1 MTLALNPAIDIAS
14 EVPRIRPTDKVRTEN
29 ETFEPGGGGVNVAR
43 VIHELG
49 GDAEAL
55 CLAGGATGA
64 LLDELMAEIPLRRK
78 LIRIAGNTRVSLT
91 IVETSTGLEY
101 RFVPDG
107 PEPSSDELAGCLDA
121 IREARFDYFVASGS
135 VPPGAPDDILA
146 RVGMIVADKG
156 ARFVLDSSGVGLSAT
171 LGHAPVYLVKPSLA
185 ELEAY
190 LGRRVDEAGAADAAA
205 ALVRDAKAEIV
216 AVTLGA
222 AGVIVATRDTLT
234 RIPAPEMEARS
245 AVGAGDSFLAAMTL
259 ALAEG
264 RRVGDAAAYG
274 VAAGAAAV
282 LAPRSKVCRR
292 EDVARLYEEIR
303 GALALRDSV
312 DSRRSI

>member
-14 EVPRIRPTDKVRTEN
+14 EVAEIRPIDKVRTAN

-43 VIHELG
+43 IIHELG
-49 GDAEAL
+49 GVAEVL
-55 CLAGGATGA
+55 CLAGGATGV
-64 LLDELMAEIPLRRK
+64 LLDELMAEIPLRRS

-91 IVETSTGLEY
+91 IVETSTALEY

-107 PEPSSDELAGCLDA
+107 PEPSSDELAACLNA

-135 VPPGAPDDILA
+135 VPPGAPNDILA
-146 RVGMIVADKG
+146 RVGTIVADKG
-156 ARFVLDSSGVGLSAT
+156 ARFVLDSSGVGLSET
-171 LGHAPVYLVKPSLA
+171 LGRVPVHLVKPSLA
-185 ELEAY
+185 ELESY
-190 LGRRVDEAGAADAAA
+190 LGRRLGETDSADAAA
-205 ALVRDAKAEIV
+205 ALVRDGKADIA

-222 AGVIVATRDTLT
+222 GGVIVATREAFT
-234 RIPAPEMEARS
+234 RIPAPRIEARS
-245 AVGAGDSFLAAMTL
+245 AVGAGDSFVAAMTL

-264 RRVGDAAAYG
+264 RAVEDAAAYG

-292 EDVARLYEEIR
+292 EDVARLYNQIR
-303 GALALRDSV
+303 GASLNSV
-312 DSRRSI
+312 DSR